1 MVIFSGLGA
10 VKCKGG
16 CARAEGKLSLRVWEM
31 TVFPLGIL
39 AGLVTRGQSFQLR
52 YPQTGLREELG
63 HHHHWTLHTIAW

>member
-31 TVFPLGIL
+31 TLFPLGIL
-39 AGLVTRGQSFQLR
+39 AGLVTRGQSFQL
-52 YPQTGLREELG
+52 
-63 HHHHWTLHTIAW
+63 